1 MVAPKRANDSPL
13 ALKAKRL
20 VRFETGR
27 SREAEFARW
36 VHA

>member
-1 MVAPKRANDSPL
+1 MVAPKRANDNPL
-13 ALKAKRL
+13 ALNARRL

-36 VHA
+36 EHA